1 MTTQL
6 YMEIINWL
14 RQTVAQTKWE
24 GHVFAVGGCCRD
36 LILGLEIKDIDLAVD
51 LPMGGV
57 KLARWL
63 QKKHLTLEPPIVFL
77 KYGTAKLRLRQFPDD
92 EIELVQTRREQYT
105 KATSRCPEV
114 TFGTIEEDCYRRDF
128 TVNSLYYDITRDK
141 TVDITGLG
149 IPDMKAGLLRTPMD
163 PDETFNDDPVRILR
177 ALRFA
182 NRFGWRID
190 EAVYAALLRQIPRL
204 VIVSRERIRTELAK
218 MLCGPAPVEM
228 MQTLRQTGILPYMVP
243 ILTGTYE
250 PLDNGDEAPEPPL
263 WDQSMR
269 ALGALSADA
278 PLPAR
283 LAALFVGIGKLRTR
297 SVRKKTGLVRYPNFE
312 RIGADMTRRIL
323 RQMKY
328 ERAEYNAAAALVAAQ
343 HDGLIYPELLD
354 SMTAEQLDPKGAA
367 TAKTRRRRHRG
378 GRRRRKSPAK
388 KQ

>member
-1 MTTQL
+1 
-6 YMEIINWL
+6 
-14 RQTVAQTKWE
+14 
-24 GHVFAVGGCCRD
+24 
-36 LILGLEIKDIDLAVD
+36 
-51 LPMGGV
+51 
-57 KLARWL
+57 
-63 QKKHLTLEPPIVFL
+63 
-77 KYGTAKLRLRQFPDD
+77 
-92 EIELVQTRREQYT
+92 
-105 KATSRCPEV
+105 
-114 TFGTIEEDCYRRDF
+114 
-128 TVNSLYYDITRDK
+128 VNSLYYDITRDK